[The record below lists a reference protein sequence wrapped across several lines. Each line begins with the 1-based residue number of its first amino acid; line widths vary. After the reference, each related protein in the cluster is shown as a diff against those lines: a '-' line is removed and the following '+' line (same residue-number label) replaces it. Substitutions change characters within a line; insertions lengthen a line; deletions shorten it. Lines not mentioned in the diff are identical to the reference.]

1 MSGKKS
7 TGRSAKTRRASR
19 RVAAGKAAS
28 NASLSAF
35 QALLNADGW
44 LLVASNVFNSIGER
58 RERDK
63 LQELRRSVAARL
75 ERLQQDAYNAL
86 NSSQR

>member
-7 TGRSAKTRRASR
+7 TGRSAKTKRTSR
-19 RVAAGKAAS
+19 RVAAGAAGS

-44 LLVASNVFNSIGER
+44 LLVASDVFNSIGER

-63 LQELRRSVAARL
+63 LQELRRSIAARL
-75 ERLQQDAYNAL
+75 EHLQRDAYNAL
-86 NSSQR
+86 SSSGR